1 MRGSIQPNHIPVNR
15 YLFQVIGLPL
25 LTPTEISGI
34 ELELQTVDLPDRTK
48 ASGGE
53 TNPVEFTMMIPLHH
67 LTEVAAV
74 ESWFAQSQGMVSPN
88 YKKIATL
95 VMQRIGPGPS
105 VVKQLTGVFPTKL
118 KYPDLE
124 QANEGEMAT
133 LEITLSAD
141 SVL

>member
-1 MRGSIQPNHIPVNR
+1 MRGAIQPNHIPVNR

-67 LTEVAAV
+67 FAEVASV
-74 ESWFAQSQGMVSPN
+74 EQWFAQSQGMVSPT

-95 VMQRIGPGPS
+95 VMQRVGPGPS
-105 VVKQLTGVFPTKL
+105 VIKQLTGVFPTKL

-124 QANEGEMAT
+124 MANEGEMGT
-133 LEITLSAD
+133 LEVTLSAD